1 MSDIEQHDREWNDR
15 LQDLLDGDVAS
26 GERAML
32 ELHVAGCTRCRTQF
46 SRLKRLDV
54 LLRTKLDRPFAAT
67 GFDQQVHARINAM
80 DDQARDKARRRMERE
95 LQENLQTLAS
105 GWRRG
110 LLSVIGGAIAGIAL
124 ALAFLAWANDAGLA
138 RSFAD
143 AASSGIGSGYAGLAH
158 TFATI
163 LFGAA
168 IGAGVSR
175 LLTATVG

>member
-26 GERAML
+26 GERHGFEA
-32 ELHVAGCTRCRTQF
+32 HVAGCTRCRAQF
-46 SRLKRLDV
+46 SKLKRLDS
-54 LLRTKLDRPFAAT
+54 LLRSKMERPVVSG
-67 GFDQQVHARINAM
+67 GFDQQVFARIAAM
-80 DDQARDKARRRMERE
+80 DDLARDKVRRRMERE
-95 LQENLQTLAS
+95 LQENLQTLAA

-110 LLSVIGGAIAGIAL
+110 LLSVIGGAIAGVAL

-138 RSFAD
+138 RSVAD
-143 AASSGIGSGYAGLAH
+143 AASTGIGSGYAGLAH

-163 LFGAA
+163 VFGAA

>member
-15 LQDLLDGDVAS
+15 LQDLLDGDAAGVD
-26 GERAML
+26 RATF
-32 ELHVAGCTRCRTQF
+32 ESHVAGCTRCRTQF
-46 SRLKRLDV
+46 TKLKRLDSS
-54 LLRTKLDRPFAAT
+54 LRSKIERPFVGAT
-67 GFDQQVHARINAM
+67 FDQQVFARINAM
-80 DDQARDKARRRMERE
+80 DEQARDKTRRRMERE
-95 LQENLQTLAS
+95 LQDNLQILAA

-110 LLSVIGGAIAGIAL
+110 LLSVIGGAIAGVAL

-138 RSFAD
+138 HAVAD
-143 AASSGIGSGYAGLAH
+143 AASSGMGTGYAGLAH
-158 TFATI
+158 TVATI

>member
-15 LQDLLDGDVAS
+15 LQDLLDGDLS
-26 GERAML
+26 GTERASI
-32 ELHVAGCTRCRTQF
+32 ESHVAGCTRCRTQF
-46 SRLKRLDV
+46 SKLKRLDV
-54 LLRTKLDRPFAAT
+54 FLRSKVERPFVGVA
-67 GFDQQVHARINAM
+67 FDQQVFARINAM
-80 DDQARDKARRRMERE
+80 NDQARDKVRQRMERE
-95 LQENLQTLAS
+95 LQENLRTLSA

-138 RSFAD
+138 RAFAD
-143 AASSGIGSGYAGLAH
+143 AASTGIGSGYAGLAH
-158 TFATI
+158 TVATL

>member
-1 MSDIEQHDREWNDR
+1 MSDIELHDREWNDR
-15 LQDLLDGDVAS
+15 LQELLDGHVTGSERATFESHVAS
-26 GERAML
+26 CA
-32 ELHVAGCTRCRTQF
+32 RCRAQF
-46 SRLKRLDV
+46 SKLKRLDS
-54 LLRTKLDRPFAAT
+54 LLRSKLERPFVGGT
-67 GFDQQVHARINAM
+67 FDQQVFARINAM
-80 DDQARDKARRRMERE
+80 DDQSRARARGRLERE
-95 LQENLQTLAS
+95 LQDNLQTLAA

-138 RSFAD
+138 RALAD
-143 AASSGIGSGYAGLAH
+143 VASSGIGTNYAGLAH

-163 LFGAA
+163 IFGAA

>member
-1 MSDIEQHDREWNDR
+1 MSDIEQHDRAWNDR

-26 GERAML
+26 SERVAF
-32 ELHVAGCTRCRTQF
+32 ETHVASCARCRAQF
-46 SRLKRLDV
+46 SKLKRLDS
-54 LLRTKLDRPFAAT
+54 LLRSKIDRPSIAGT
-67 GFDQQVHARINAM
+67 FDQQVFARINAM
-80 DDQARDKARRRMERE
+80 DDQARDKVRGRMERE
-95 LQENLQTLAS
+95 LQENLQTLAA

-110 LLSVIGGAIAGIAL
+110 LLSVIGGAIAGVAL

-138 RSFAD
+138 RAFAD
-143 AASSGIGSGYAGLAH
+143 AASTSIGGGYAGLAH

-175 LLTATVG
+175 LLTSTVG